1 MEGGSY
7 SQKDREGKRV
17 LTFEGKV
24 DNRQPRQFLLKK
36 VVGEERH
43 LNQEGSSPQEAFRST
58 DSCLPLSLSLGKPAV
73 SSHWVR
79 PLTGSAL

>member
-7 SQKDREGKRV
+7 FQKDREGKRV

-36 VVGEERH
+36 VVGDRKAFK
-43 LNQEGSSPQEAFRST
+43 SRRFISPRGFPQ
-58 DSCLPLSLSLGKPAV
+58 
-73 SSHWVR
+73 H
-79 PLTGSAL
+79 

>member
-7 SQKDREGKRV
+7 FQKDREGKRV

-36 VVGEERH
+36 VVGD
-43 LNQEGSSPQEAFRST
+43 GKAF
-58 DSCLPLSLSLGKPAV
+58 K
-73 SSHWVR
+73 
-79 PLTGSAL
+79 

>member
-1 MEGGSY
+1 MGVERGLGKKYMEGGSY

-36 VVGEERH
+36 VVGDRKAFK
-43 LNQEGSSPQEAFRST
+43 SRRFISPRGFPQ
-58 DSCLPLSLSLGKPAV
+58 
-73 SSHWVR
+73 H
-79 PLTGSAL
+79 